1 MADENTETPATARLS
16 RLPSPPTRRGVVV
29 AAGGAGLAAALAACG
44 GSGSHTSAGGAP
56 QGSSP
61 DSAPSGASPSEP
73 ASGSAS
79 GSGSGATVLGKASDV
94 PVGGGTVYADQKVVV
109 TQPAAGQFK
118 GFSAVCT
125 HQGCTV
131 ANVSGGLIHCPCHG
145 STFHV
150 ADGSVAGGP
159 ATAPLPAEQI
169 TVSGGEI
176 TLA

>member
-1 MADENTETPATARLS
+1 
-16 RLPSPPTRRGVVV
+16 VVV

-44 GSGSHTSAGGAP
+44 GSGSSKAAGQGAP
-56 QGSSP
+56 QNAS
-61 DSAPSGASPSEP
+61 SAPGSASPSGSV
-73 ASGSAS
+73 AGSAGSGSDS
-79 GSGSGATVLGKASDV
+79 GSGGGTALGKSSDV
-94 PVGGGTVYADQKVVV
+94 PVGGGKIYADQKVVV

-131 ANVSGGLIHCPCHG
+131 ADVSGGLIHCPCHG

-150 ADGSVAGGP
+150 ADGTVAGGP
-159 ATAPLPAEQI
+159 AMAPLPPKQI
-169 TVSGGEI
+169 SVSGGEI